1 MMKTKHQNLTERLN
15 IIWTIAAKDILD
27 GLKNKVILS
36 LALGVLFMLLM
47 PSVMTWML
55 EPPFSTVLVYDPGS
69 SHLVDLMEES
79 DDFRVQELPSFE
91 VFEAAVAD
99 QGFSIGVEYGL
110 LVPAD
115 VNEQNEDAVVELYV
129 PWSMRFKAAQF
140 SQQVQEQ
147 LSALSGKT
155 VRVEYKGN
163 LVFPPPQSSALLGL
177 NTQLPVLIILLVGLS
192 MMPQLFFEEKQ
203 TKTMDALL
211 VSPATEGQMV
221 AGKALAGM
229 FYILVA
235 SLVAFGL
242 NWNKVVHWELV
253 LLFVVCG
260 GLFGIGVG
268 LVLGTLF
275 ERYQEIFGWSMLI
288 LLLLIA
294 AIFVQMVEVD
304 LPQFLTKLLP
314 WVPSAAMAQIITA
327 AHLEKINWGTVM
339 INAGSVLAISAVL
352 YLLVIWRLRR
362 SDR

>member
-1 MMKTKHQNLTERLN
+1 MKNKNLTNRLN
-15 IIWTIAAKDILD
+15 IIWAIAAKDILD
-27 GLKNKVILS
+27 GLKNKVVLS

-47 PSVMTWML
+47 PSVMAWML
-55 EPPFSTVLVYDPGS
+55 EPPFATVLVYDPGS
-69 SHLVDLMEES
+69 SQMVDLMEES
-79 DDFRVQELPSFE
+79 DDFRVQDLPSFE
-91 VFEAAVAD
+91 AFETAVAE
-99 QGFSIGVEYGL
+99 QGFGIGVEYGL

-115 VNEQNEDAVVELYV
+115 FDEKGENVVVELYV
-129 PWSMRFKAAQF
+129 PWSMRFKAPKF
-140 SQQVQEQ
+140 SKQAQEQ
-147 LSALSGKT
+147 LTNLSGKA
-155 VRVEYKGN
+155 VRVEYQDN
-163 LVFPPPQSSALLGL
+163 LVFPPPQSSALVGL

-229 FYILVA
+229 FYILIA
-235 SLVAFGL
+235 SMVAFGL
-242 NWNKVVHWELV
+242 NWTKVVHWELV

-275 ERYQEIFGWSMLI
+275 NRYQEIFGWSILI

-294 AIFVQMVEVD
+294 AIFVQMMELD
-304 LPQFLTKLLP
+304 LPQFLTKLMP

-327 AHLEKINWGTVM
+327 AYLEKINWGTVM